1 MFETFIQQLEAYEP
15 FNEQERVDKDVI
27 LAYLRTND
35 DIFLRTN
42 LRAHMTSSAWIVN
55 RDRTKVLM
63 VYHNIYDSWSW
74 TGGHA
79 DGDED
84 LLAVAVREANE
95 ETGVVA
101 KPVMPDIFSVEMLTV
116 DGHIKRGKYVPSHMH
131 LNVSYLLEAD
141 DTQAIR
147 MKEDENKGVAWFTLE
162 EALTKP
168 SQAEGWVVRN
178 IYKKL
183 NDKLRMLGI

>member
-1 MFETFIQQLEAYEP
+1 MFDAFIQQLTSYEP
-15 FNEQERVDKDVI
+15 FNEQERADKQ
-27 LAYLRTND
+27 LMLEYLRTNE

-42 LRAHMTSSAWIVN
+42 LRAHMTASAWIVN
-55 RDRTKVLM
+55 KDRTKVLM
-63 VYHNIYDSWSW
+63 IYHNIYDSWSW

-101 KPVMPDIFSVEMLTV
+101 TPVTKDIFSVEMLTV
-116 DGHIKRGKYVPSHMH
+116 DGHVKRGAYVPSHMH

-141 DTQAIR
+141 DSQSVRI
-147 MKEDENKGVAWFTLE
+147 KEDENQGVAWFELD

-183 NDKLRMLGI
+183 NDKLRKLGI